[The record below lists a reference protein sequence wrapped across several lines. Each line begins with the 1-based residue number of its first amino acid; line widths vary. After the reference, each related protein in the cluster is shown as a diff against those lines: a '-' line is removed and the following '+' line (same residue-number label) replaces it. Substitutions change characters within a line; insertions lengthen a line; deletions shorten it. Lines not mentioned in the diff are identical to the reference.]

1 MGASIVSESAPP
13 DRKIDTSTRSE
24 GACAAAAAMPCSNA
38 FGPRLAAPYTDRAR
52 PVARET
58 NERRVSPVPA
68 GVGMPGSIAGRPLPA
83 SAAARRS
90 NWVRE

>member
-1 MGASIVSESAPP
+1 MSESTPP

-24 GACAAAAAMPCSNA
+24 GACAAAAAMPSSNA
-38 FGPRLAAPYTDRAR
+38 FGPRLAAPYTDRAS
-52 PVARET
+52 PVARDT

-68 GVGMPGSIAGRPLPA
+68 GIGMPGSIAGSPRPA

-90 NWVRE
+90 SWVRE